1 MYKLVNKK
9 GASSEF
15 GLGLCMCE
23 GKGDVLCVNAFC
35 LYVSV
40 LLPSLPDHKSAL
52 RLWDC
57 PARGSMC
64 NYKADI

>member
-1 MYKLVNKK
+1 
-9 GASSEF
+9 
-15 GLGLCMCE
+15 MCE

-40 LLPSLPDHKSAL
+40 PLPSVPDHKSEAL
-52 RLWDC
+52 RPWDC